1 MYDVIPTDA
10 FQKDIQYYIRK
21 KKYTK
26 IIDDIQPVVAELE
39 KGNFIGDEIAGLE
52 LPNDEHTYK
61 VRAVNSTIKV
71 GKSNGFRVIYYV
83 VKDDKEV
90 YLLTIYSKKDQ
101 EDISNTDIKKLIAV
115 NCY

>member
-1 MYDVIPTDA
+1 MYEVIPTDA
-10 FQKDIQYYIRK
+10 FEKDIKYYMRK

-26 IIDDIQPVVAELE
+26 ILDDIQPIIVELE
-39 KGNFIGDEIAGLE
+39 KGNFVGDEITGLE
-52 LPNDEHTYK
+52 LPNNEHTYK

-83 VKDDKEV
+83 VKDEREV

-101 EDISNTDIKKLIAV
+101 ENITNNEIKSLIYA
-115 NCY
+115 NCI